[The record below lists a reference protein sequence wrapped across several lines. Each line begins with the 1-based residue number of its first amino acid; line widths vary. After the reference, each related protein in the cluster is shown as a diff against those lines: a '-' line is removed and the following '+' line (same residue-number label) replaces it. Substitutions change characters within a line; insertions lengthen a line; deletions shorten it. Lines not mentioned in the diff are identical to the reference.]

1 MTRSGD
7 QVVEGKRWTCQMKKG
22 LMVFIKHSNVI
33 QFDIK
38 GISNDENMRQE
49 GLRDLRHL
57 YSLGLILIPAPWC
70 AGDL

>member
-1 MTRSGD
+1 MDGLN
-7 QVVEGKRWTCQMKKG
+7 EKG
-22 LMVFIKHSNVI
+22 LTVFVKHSNVI

-38 GISNDENMRQE
+38 EISNDENTRQE

>member
-1 MTRSGD
+1 MDMSS
-7 QVVEGKRWTCQMKKG
+7 EKG
-22 LMVFIKHSNVI
+22 SMVFVKCSNVI

-38 GISNDENMRQE
+38 EISNDENTRQE

-57 YSLGLILIPAPWC
+57 YSLGLILIPVPWC

>member
-1 MTRSGD
+1 MDASS
-7 QVVEGKRWTCQMKKG
+7 EKG
-22 LMVFIKHSNVI
+22 STVFVKHSNVI

-38 GISNDENMRQE
+38 EISNDENMRQE